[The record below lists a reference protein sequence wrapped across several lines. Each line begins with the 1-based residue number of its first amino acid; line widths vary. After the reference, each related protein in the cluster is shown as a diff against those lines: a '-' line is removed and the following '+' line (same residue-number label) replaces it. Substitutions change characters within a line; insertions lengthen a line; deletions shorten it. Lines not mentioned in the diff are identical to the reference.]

1 MVFLNQPFFIHHHHT
16 INMLKALD
24 INANDG
30 LPSLKK
36 SDRMPVVFVGH
47 GSPMNAIGDNEYRRS
62 WQALGAR
69 FGKELARPQ
78 LVLCISAHWLTQGW
92 WLTAMAQPKTI
103 HDFGGFPQELFDQQY
118 PAPGDPDAARAISLL
133 VRQRVSAPLALDTSE
148 WGLDHGAWS
157 VLKPMFP
164 NADIPVIQLSMDY
177 GRAPE
182 DHYALAKQLKA
193 LRERSVLI
201 VASGNIVHNLRQMQ
215 RGASGNQAFD
225 WALEFDQTVGGQ
237 VQQGNLDAL
246 QNFQKL
252 GSLAKMAHPTHEH
265 YLPLL
270 YAAGAVGTSEPMKF
284 FNTSFQGGS
293 ISMRS
298 MVWG

>member
-1 MVFLNQPFFIHHHHT
+1 MIST
-16 INMLKALD
+16 SDIAALD
-24 INANDG
+24 QISTLN
-30 LPSLKK
+30 K
-36 SDRMPVVFVGH
+36 SDKMPVLFIGH

-62 WQALGAR
+62 WQELGAQ
-69 FGKELARPQ
+69 FGTKMARPQ
-78 LVLCISAHWLTQGW
+78 LILCVSAHWLTEGW

-118 PAPGDPDAARAISLL
+118 PAPGDPAAAQAISSL
-133 VRQRVSAPLALDTSE
+133 VKQRASAPLGLDLSE

-164 NADIPVIQLSMDY
+164 EAEIPVIQLSMDY
-177 GRAPE
+177 ARAPE
-182 DHYALAKQLKA
+182 DHYALARQLKA
-193 LRERSVLI
+193 LRNRGVLI

-215 RGASGNQAFD
+215 RGATGSQAYD
-225 WALEFDQTVGGQ
+225 WALEFDQTVGGYL
-237 VQQGNLDAL
+237 QQGNLDAL

-252 GSLAKMAHPTHEH
+252 GSIAKMAHPSHEH

-270 YAAGAVGTSEPMKF
+270 YAAGAVQAGEPMRF

-298 MVWG
+298 VVWG